1 MFWAA
6 HITSTTGVLKCRNLK
21 KYSYTKV
28 LRTCRLGRVVRM
40 QFRTQLWA
48 GMVRFTTLHGNL
60 WGEGIQIQD
69 QPIKTQN
76 LVSWSSRKSSKYY
89 LQMSHF
95 KAEMH
100 VIRFLASVRLS
111 LCPLIVCSFVDLC
124 LRWSLALYNKY
135 RAVNDNDI
143 VCQACVRRLID

>member
-60 WGEGIQIQD
+60 WGEGDTNPGSTNKDTKFGQLI
-69 QPIKTQN
+69 IK
-76 LVSWSSRKSSKYY
+76 KIIK
-89 LQMSHF
+89 
-95 KAEMH
+95 
-100 VIRFLASVRLS
+100 ILS
-111 LCPLIVCSFVDLC
+111 PDVTF
-124 LRWSLALYNKY
+124 
-135 RAVNDNDI
+135 
-143 VCQACVRRLID
+143 